1 MLWDMW
7 HKTQGADLQHTSV
20 YASENDMLT
29 KTQTYTSNRKGINL
43 LFGIE
48 NFLSPG
54 QLKKKKSLDISTSVV
69 NTSKENFTEVIA
81 KF

>member
-7 HKTQGADLQHTSV
+7 HKTQGADLQQTSV